1 MEVLNRVRDEVRF
14 RDLVVLKDV
23 IVSFH
28 DELSRQFVLA
38 FAGVGMA
45 ASSEK
50 EDVSS
55 TQGMRP
61 CGRGSGKR

>member
-23 IVSFH
+23 VISFH

-38 FAGVGMA
+38 FARVGMA
-45 ASSEK
+45 AGSEK
-50 EDVSS
+50 DDVSR
-55 TQGMRP
+55 TLGMRP
-61 CGRGSGKR
+61 CGRGSGER